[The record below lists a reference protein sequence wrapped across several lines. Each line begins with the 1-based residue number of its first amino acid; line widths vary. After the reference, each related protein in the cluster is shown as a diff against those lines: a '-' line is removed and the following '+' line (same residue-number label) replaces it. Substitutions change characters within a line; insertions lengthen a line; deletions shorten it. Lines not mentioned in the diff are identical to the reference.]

1 MTDGLNLVAKDL
13 TAGGIETIELG
24 LGTQTYI
31 VSIVIIEAR
40 HGIGYLRLFLLIP
53 RLLTFIEDRIAIEKA
68 AVDAQKYIDE
78 GGDVDFELNDGL
90 EDYTGTESKSLADQY
105 ILRLLRD
112 RHCDYDDDQGYIRT
126 GWKKEFFMI
135 YATVYAMHLIVNTFV
150 RLKYYINLSEIDSIL
165 ISIAKGFGLIFIPSL
180 FIQKIVFNEM
190 LSFVTFITMFIAIA
204 MSAILIYI
212 KKKNVNKEEITI
224 DNGLMHMKI
233 VLFLTVIIIAVQ
245 LIQTI

>member
-1 MTDGLNLVAKDL
+1 
-13 TAGGIETIELG
+13 
-24 LGTQTYI
+24 
-31 VSIVIIEAR
+31 
-40 HGIGYLRLFLLIP
+40 
-53 RLLTFIEDRIAIEKA
+53 
-68 AVDAQKYIDE
+68 
-78 GGDVDFELNDGL
+78 
-90 EDYTGTESKSLADQY
+90 
-105 ILRLLRD
+105 
-112 RHCDYDDDQGYIRT
+112 
-126 GWKKEFFMI
+126 MI

-190 LSFVTFITMFIAIA
+190 VSFVTFITMFIAMA

-212 KKKNVNKEEITI
+212 KKKNVSKEEISI

-233 VLFLTVIIIAVQ
+233 VLFLTIIIIAVQ